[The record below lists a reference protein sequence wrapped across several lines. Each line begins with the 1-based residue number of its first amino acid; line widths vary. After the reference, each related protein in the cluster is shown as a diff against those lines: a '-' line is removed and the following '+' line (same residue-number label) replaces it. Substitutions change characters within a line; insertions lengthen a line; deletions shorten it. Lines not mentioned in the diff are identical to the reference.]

1 MANYSQIIR
10 RARRAGMAI
19 NDYAYYTLISDPI
32 SGESIGISRRKSR
45 CPQSDRRAMNMVR
58 KNEIRMAL

>member
-1 MANYSQIIR
+1 MANYSQIVR

-32 SGESIGISRRKSR
+32 TGESIGISRRKNR
-45 CPQSDRRAMNMVR
+45 RPQSDRLAMNMVR
-58 KNEIRMAL
+58 KNETRTAL